1 MTRRLRLG
9 VVGTGIIAQ
18 VMHLHHLAEMKDQ
31 FDLVAVCDIVPGQ
44 AQVVADKYGIAGA
57 FTDWRDLIAE
67 PLDAVLVLTTG
78 SHAPIVT
85 AAARAGLH
93 VLVEKPVC
101 YSVAEGQAMLA
112 AAGQSGT
119 VLMVAYPK
127 RFDPAYNLFGKE
139 AAELS
144 GTRLLRVTTL
154 ESPREP
160 YIGHYDL
167 LPPPA
172 PPADLVA
179 RMRAEHDAAIGA
191 AIGDGS
197 SAFERRV
204 YHQVLLDSMVHELN
218 AVRGLLGEPD
228 RLSYVDVRD
237 GGITAMMT
245 FGDIPVAFHWVD
257 LPGIARYQME
267 LAFFSPDR
275 RVTLSFP
282 SPFLRNEPATV
293 VIEGGE
299 PGAARSWRSSE
310 VVSYESGFK
319 REIAA
324 FYDCVVNGGAPVTS
338 GLDAVR
344 DIALCEAIIKCHRLG
359 EPVEAPTRPAG
370 L

>member
-1 MTRRLRLG
+1 VTRRLRLG
-9 VVGTGIIAQ
+9 VVGTGLIAQ

-31 FDLVAVCDIVPGQ
+31 FDLTAVCDIVPGQ
-44 AQVVADKYGIAGA
+44 AKAVAARYGIAGA

-78 SHAPIVT
+78 SHEPIVT

-101 YSVAEGQAMLA
+101 YSVAEGREMLA
-112 AAGQSGT
+112 AAGQAGT

-127 RFDPAYNLFGKE
+127 RFDPAYTLFQKE
-139 AAELS
+139 AAGLS
-144 GTRLLRVTTL
+144 GTRLLRVTTM
-154 ESPREP
+154 ESPMEP

-167 LPPPA
+167 LPPPVL
-172 PPADLVA
+172 PADLA
-179 RMRAEHDAAIGA
+179 GRMKAEHDTAIGT
-191 AIGDGS
+191 AIGGGASD
-197 SAFERRV
+197 FERRV

-228 RLSYVDVRD
+228 RLDYVDVRD

-245 FGDIPVAFHWVD
+245 FGDTPVNFNWID
-257 LPGIARYQME
+257 LPGIARYEME
-267 LAFFSPDR
+267 FAFFAPER

-293 VIEGGE
+293 VIESGE
-299 PGAARSWRSSE
+299 AGAARSWRSAE

-324 FYDCVVNGGAPVTS
+324 FYDCVVNGESPVTS
-338 GLDAVR
+338 GLDGVR
-344 DIALCEAIIKCHRLG
+344 DIALCEAIIECHRTG
-359 EPVEAPTRPAG
+359 RPVEAPTRPSG

>member
-1 MTRRLRLG
+1 VTRRLRLG
-9 VVGTGIIAQ
+9 VVGTGLIAQ
-18 VMHLHHLAEMKDQ
+18 VMHLHHLSGMKDQ
-31 FDLVAVCDIVPGQ
+31 FELTAVCDIVPGN
-44 AQVVADKYGIAGA
+44 ARAIAEKYGIAGA

-101 YSVAEGQAMLA
+101 YSVAEGHAMLA
-112 AAGQSGT
+112 AADQAGT

-127 RFDPAYNLFGKE
+127 RFDPAYTLFQKE

-154 ESPREP
+154 ESPMEP

-167 LPPPA
+167 LPPPS
-172 PPADLVA
+172 PPAGLVA
-179 RMRAEHDAAIGA
+179 RLKAEHDAAIGA
-191 AIGDGS
+191 AIGEDA

-228 RLSYVDVRD
+228 RLDYVDARD
-237 GGITAMMT
+237 GGVTAMMT

-299 PGAARSWRSSE
+299 PGAPRSWRNSE
-310 VVSYESGFK
+310 VVSYESGFQ

-324 FYDCVVNGGAPVTS
+324 FHDCVVNGGAPVTS
-338 GLDAVR
+338 GLDGVR

>member
-1 MTRRLRLG
+1 VTRRLRVG
-9 VVGTGIIAQ
+9 VVGTGLIAQ
-18 VMHLHHLAEMKDQ
+18 VMHLHHLAEMTDE
-31 FDLVAVCDIVPGQ
+31 FELAAVCDIVPGQ
-44 AQVVADKYGIAGA
+44 AQVVADKYGIAGV

-93 VLVEKPVC
+93 ALVEKPVC
-101 YSVAEGQAMLA
+101 YSVAEGATMLA
-112 AAGQSGT
+112 AAEQAGT

-127 RFDPAYNLFGKE
+127 RFDPAYALFQKE
-139 AAELS
+139 VAELS

-154 ESPREP
+154 ESPLEP
-160 YIGHYDL
+160 YIAHYDL
-167 LPPPA
+167 LPPAA
-172 PPADLVA
+172 PPAGLVA
-179 RMRAEHDAAIGA
+179 RLQAEHDAAIGT
-191 AIGDGS
+191 AIGTDA
-197 SAFERRV
+197 SAFERRI

-228 RLSYVDVRD
+228 RLDHVDARD
-237 GGITAMMT
+237 GGVTAMMT
-245 FGDIPVAFHWVD
+245 FGQTPVAFHWVD
-257 LPGIARYQME
+257 LPGIARYEME

-299 PGAARSWRSSE
+299 PGAARSWRNAE

-319 REIAA
+319 RELAA
-324 FYDCVVNGGAPVTS
+324 FHDCVVSGGAPVTS
-338 GLDAVR
+338 GLDGVR
-344 DIALCEAIIKCHRLG
+344 DIALCEAIIACHRLG
-359 EPVEAPTRPAG
+359 QPVEAPTRPAG

>member
-1 MTRRLRLG
+1 VTRRLRLG
-9 VVGTGIIAQ
+9 VVGTGLIAQ

-31 FDLVAVCDIVPGQ
+31 FELTAVCDIVPGQ
-44 AQVVADKYGIAGA
+44 AQAVADKYQIAGV
-57 FTDWRDLIAE
+57 FTDWRDLMAE

-101 YSVAEGQAMLA
+101 YSVAEGAVMLA
-112 AAGQSGT
+112 AAEQAGT

-127 RFDPAYNLFGKE
+127 RYDPAYTRFGKE

-154 ESPREP
+154 ESPLEP

-167 LPPPA
+167 LPPA
-172 PPADLVA
+172 VPPADLA
-179 RMRAEHDAAIGA
+179 DRLRAEHDAGIGA
-191 AIGDGS
+191 AIGADA
-197 SAFERRV
+197 SAFERRI
-204 YHQVLLDSMVHELN
+204 YHEVLLDSMVHELN

-228 RLSYVDVRD
+228 RLDYVSARD
-237 GGITAMMT
+237 GGVTAMMT
-245 FGDIPVAFHWVD
+245 FGEIPVVFNWID
-257 LPGIARYQME
+257 LPGIARYELE
-267 LAFFSPDR
+267 LAFFAPDR

-299 PGAARSWRSSE
+299 PGAARSWRNSE
-310 VVSYESGFK
+310 IVSYESGFK

-344 DIALCEAIIKCHRLG
+344 DIALCEAIIACHRLG
-359 EPVEAPTRPAG
+359 KPIEAPTRPAG